1 MSQGD
6 LTQDPHDP
14 DAETRSTEQI
24 NSDETEIAAPSATS
38 ELAELIVAERRG
50 ERKESVD
57 AEEQV
62 ELAAEDENAKIDW
75 SIVVPLLVV
84 VAAVVAWGLLATD
97 SFSRFADTSFS
108 WVINNLGWAFVLF
121 GTIFV
126 FFVLVIAFS
135 NFGTIR
141 LGKSDEQPEFR
152 TSSWIAMMFAAGMG
166 IGLMFYGASEPLAM
180 YRDGVPGHQP
190 HEVGTALAQTMFHWS
205 LHPWAIYAILGL
217 AIAYSTFR
225 LGRKQLLSSAFIPLI
240 GEKGVNGFWGKL
252 IDGFAIFAT
261 IFGTACSLGLG
272 AMQISSGL
280 NASGF
285 VDSPSTKLT
294 VGIVSVLTLAFLLS
308 AMSGVG
314 KGIQWL
320 SNFNMAIAAL
330 LAIFVFVF
338 GPTVST
344 LNFLPT
350 GVGAYLSQF
359 FEMAGRTAENQNG
372 EAGDFLSG
380 WTIFYWAWWIA
391 WTPFVGMFIARISR
405 GRTLRQFVIVTIV
418 VPTTVL
424 ILAFTIFG
432 GTTISFNRD
441 NIPGF
446 DGTSSTESVLYA
458 MFEQLPLYSITSVL
472 LIVILSI
479 FFITSADSA
488 SVVMGTMSS
497 KGDPAPKKLI
507 VLFWGAC
514 MMGIAVVMLL
524 TGGED
529 ALSGLQSLTILSALP
544 FSVILIFI
552 GIAFLRDLT
561 TDPLAIRNTYARSAM
576 RAAVIKG
583 LEEYGDDFELTV
595 NQADEGK
602 GAGADFDSTAAH
614 VTDWYQRTNEDGEN
628 VGYDYE
634 TGTWADGY
642 EAEDSDSESESGS
655 KKD

>member
-84 VAAVVAWGLLATD
+84 VAAVVAWGLLAKD
-97 SFSRFADTSFS
+97 SFSSFADTSFS

-380 WTIFYWAWWIA
+380 WTIFYWAWWIS
-391 WTPFVGMFIARISR
+391 WSPFVGTFLARISR
-405 GRTLRQFVIVTIV
+405 GRTIREFCLGVMLI
-418 VPTTVL
+418 PAGLSTVWF
-424 ILAFTIFG
+424 AIFG
-432 GTTISFNRD
+432 GTAIKFEQDGRS
-441 NIPGF
+441 IYGE
-446 DGTSSTESVLYA
+446 GTSE
-458 MFEQLPLYSITSVL
+458 EQLFNL
-472 LIVILSI
+472 LHQLPGGFYIGIFAVILLGT

-488 SVVMGTMSS
+488 STVMASMSQNGKSDANPWIAAVWGLGTAFV
-497 KGDPAPKKLI
+497 GLTLLI
-507 VLFWGAC
+507 A
-514 MMGIAVVMLL
+514 
-524 TGGED
+524 GGSD
-529 ALSGLQSLTILSALP
+529 ALGALQSVTIVAATP
-544 FSVILIFI
+544 FLLILILLMFAI
-552 GIAFLRDLT
+552 VKDVSNDTIYLDKKEQDRFNRQ
-561 TDPLAIRNTYARSAM
+561 LAIERRMHRDQLELDRKKEQVKRMLRPRN
-576 RAAVIKG
+576 
-583 LEEYGDDFELTV
+583 
-595 NQADEGK
+595 
-602 GAGADFDSTAAH
+602 
-614 VTDWYQRTNEDGEN
+614 
-628 VGYDYE
+628 
-634 TGTWADGY
+634 
-642 EAEDSDSESESGS
+642 
-655 KKD
+655 